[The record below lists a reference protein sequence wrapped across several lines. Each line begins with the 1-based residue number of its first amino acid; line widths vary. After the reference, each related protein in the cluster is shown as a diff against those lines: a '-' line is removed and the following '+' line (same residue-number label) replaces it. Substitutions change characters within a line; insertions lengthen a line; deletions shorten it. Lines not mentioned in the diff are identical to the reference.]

1 MNKTD
6 TFHGMTGVS
15 IPGTQSWAST
25 ATAYLV
31 QYPSLA
37 VAWGAITTCMAY
49 LCVYMVRFPPF
60 VLQYTGQGYLGAAE
74 KAWLSLAC
82 AVAFVLA
89 KIPGALILSQIPRKY
104 RPLALFGEFAIPV
117 MFVSVAVRHL
127 QGTALTLS
135 FLVGYFPMSWIYTTL
150 FQYLEGR
157 RTAELMT
164 AALNLVVVFGSSIAR
179 AAAAKLLEDTEDAF
193 SMPLRLALLALPI
206 YIVSIS
212 LLHLLPPPTTAEQQ
226 SQTKRQPASWE
237 MQKTFLQQYRSGLGP
252 LAVTIGIAVSF
263 RGFRD
268 FYAVEVYTEA
278 LGRVPDAAD
287 FLWADWPGTLL
298 LINVRAHGTLGGLS
312 SCALMLLFHRIKDNR
327 CLHSKTNQYLITL
340 KD

>member
-1 MNKTD
+1 
-6 TFHGMTGVS
+6 MT
-15 IPGTQSWAST
+15 T
-25 ATAYLV
+25 
-31 QYPSLA
+31 
-37 VAWGAITTCMAY
+37 
-49 LCVYMVRFPPF
+49 
-60 VLQYTGQGYLGAAE
+60 
-74 KAWLSLAC
+74 
-82 AVAFVLA
+82 
-89 KIPGALILSQIPRKY
+89 
-104 RPLALFGEFAIPV
+104 
-117 MFVSVAVRHL
+117 
-127 QGTALTLS
+127 
-135 FLVGYFPMSWIYTTL
+135 
-150 FQYLEGR
+150 
-157 RTAELMT
+157 
-164 AALNLVVVFGSSIAR
+164 ALNLVVVFGSSIAR

-340 KD
+340 KDWPFM